1 MSKDDII
8 FGSIHD
14 DEFTPIDEEVLVKE
28 TGLSKREMKIA
39 IIAALF
45 PLSQYKRIHNEIEGI
60 VQSDQDIEANIYR
73 WLAKIPSVVLDHKLF
88 ENI

>member
-14 DEFTPIDEEVLVKE
+14 DEFSPIDEEVLVKE

-39 IIAALF
+39 IIAA
-45 PLSQYKRIHNEIEGI
+45 LSQYKRIHNEIEGI